1 MPYSVNTYEK
11 MVDRNKYNQ
20 ITINVSPYEAKQFK
34 KLKDEHGL
42 SARQVLEL
50 SGCPCDRCKGIN
62 VLTYDKTDGAP
73 IEIPRGILTKRNR

>member
-1 MPYSVNTYEK
+1 MQFYMDKVT
-11 MVDRNKYNQ
+11 YNQ
-20 ITINVSPYEAKQFK
+20 IVVRVSPYEAKQFK

-50 SGCPCDRCKGIN
+50 SGCPCDRCRGIS
-62 VLTYDKTDGAP
+62 VITYDKIDGAP